1 MVDSEGNRKYKNLSL
16 LCHCILTLPH
26 GNAEPERGFSINK
39 AILAVHGFSIKED
52 TLEALRLV
60 KDFLILN
67 GGGDEVEVTKEL
79 RKSCEASH
87 ARYKCYLSQQKKIEE
102 EEAARK
108 KTEEELKQ
116 KKDEIESLERE
127 REILLKSIKVADN
140 CIEEGNIE
148 LESITK
154 SKTINRDKLIGAQ
167 TKISMGIKRK
177 SELSQEL
184 NELEKKMK
192 R

>member
-87 ARYKCYLSQQKKIEE
+87 ARYECYLSQQKKIEE

-108 KTEEELKQ
+108 KTEEELK
-116 KKDEIESLERE
+116 KDEIKSLERE

-154 SKTINRDKLIGAQ
+154 SKTINRDKLIGSQ